1 MTKRQLS
8 HVLAFDDAPFDRSFR
23 GDVPVIGVAC
33 AGLRIEGVL
42 ATAMRRDGVNSTE
55 TLARIV
61 SASRFAPHTDV
72 ILLQGIALAGFN
84 VVDIHALQEKLRRA
98 VLVVARRRPDLRA
111 IESAL
116 RTHVRGGL
124 RKWRLI
130 ERAGPMEPCGPV
142 FIQRAGLSHEEAEL
156 LIRRLSVNGVI
167 PEPLRVAHLIAGG
180 ITTGHSRGRA

>member
-1 MTKRQLS
+1 MVRQLS
-8 HVLAFDDAPFDRSFR
+8 HVLAFDDAPFDREHR
-23 GDVPVIGVAC
+23 GDVPIIGVAY
-33 AGLRIEGVL
+33 AGLRLEGVL
-42 ATAMRRDGVNSTE
+42 SAAVRRDGANATGV
-55 TLARIV
+55 LARVV
-61 SASRFAPHTDV
+61 SGSRFAAHTDA

-84 VVDIHALQEKLRRA
+84 VVDIHALHARLGRA

-130 ERAGPMEPCGPV
+130 EQAGPMEPCGSV
-142 FIQRAGLSHEEAEL
+142 FVQRAGLTLAEAEGL
-156 LIRRLSVNGVI
+156 VRRLSVNGSI

-180 ITTGHSRGRA
+180 VATGQSRGRA